1 MSSATVSTL
10 VKMLESLP
18 DSTQK
23 QVVEHLR
30 EYLLDLESENQWDEH
45 FRRTQGQL
53 GMKAEQM
60 RKDITAG
67 IAEPFDLGRL

>member
-23 QVVEHLR
+23 KVVEHLR
-30 EYLLDLESENQWDEH
+30 EYLLDLESESKWDEH
-45 FRRTQGQL
+45 FRQTQGQL
-53 GMKAEQM
+53 GIKADQM
-60 RKDITAG
+60 RKDIAAG
-67 IAEPFDLGRL
+67 KAEPFDLGRL